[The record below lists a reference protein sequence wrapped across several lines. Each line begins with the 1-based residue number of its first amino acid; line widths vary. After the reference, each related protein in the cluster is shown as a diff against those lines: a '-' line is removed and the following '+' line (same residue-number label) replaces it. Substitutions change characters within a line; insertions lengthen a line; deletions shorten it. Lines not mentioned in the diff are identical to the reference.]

1 MNEHTQSQ
9 CVISKFFSDSGF
21 IVIVNIILFKSIF
34 INYISNLVALILYE
48 FLSNQPYL

>member
-1 MNEHTQSQ
+1 MNEQTQSQ
-9 CVISKFFSDSGF
+9 CVISKFFLDIGF
-21 IVIVNIILFKSIF
+21 IVIVDIILFKIIL